1 YIPGCHGRT
10 LALPIALGMAKLQ
23 LIRASHG
30 LEHYMGLRLGASSSQ
45 QAFEARADEELSHL
59 ITEFTNEINW
69 HMRQH
74 GLTRA
79 KLAKRMGVSPG
90 RVSQILSGGENLTLR
105 TLASLTTALD
115 ARCEVMLRSSDADV
129 KGNE

>member
-1 YIPGCHGRT
+1 
-10 LALPIALGMAKLQ
+10 
-23 LIRASHG
+23 
-30 LEHYMGLRLGASSSQ
+30 MGLRLGASSSQ

-79 KLAKRMGVSPG
+79 KLAERMGVSPG

-129 KGNE
+129 KGNERQPAASIEAPAEDYRPSRWAYRLRQSTADRR